1 MALQKTYTTSQGITG
16 NYWRIDKISL
26 DRGEWH
32 ACNVTLCLYVD
43 AATAATAGSLPIH
56 QETYFWNDPISND
69 TYTGV
74 FDPATLNGAGKNVK
88 QQAYDQIKTKTD
100 PIDFTT
106 GTTDV

>member
-16 NYWRIDKISL
+16 NYWRIDRISL
-26 DRGEWH
+26 DRADLH
-32 ACNVTLCLYVD
+32 ACNVTLCLYTD
-43 AATAATAGSLPIH
+43 AATAAMSGSTPIH
-56 QETYFWNDPISND
+56 QETYFWNDDPSND

-74 FDPATLNGAGKNVK
+74 FDSATLDASNKNAK
-88 QQAYDQIKTKTD
+88 QQAYAQIKTKTD